1 MPEQRPMSIF
11 DTQQWTIDENNKLY
25 WNGKLV
31 VTEEKLVFQKRVN
44 GAIYLTAI
52 STAVYAL
59 VEVLKFI
66 GIKIC

>member
-31 VTEEKLVFQKRVN
+31 VTEEKLVLQKRVN

-66 GIKIC
+66 GVKIC